1 MKKNKE
7 LKEAG
12 TKLKTMSR
20 AEYRERMEW
29 FREKARL
36 DYNTGISC
44 AERRGREEG
53 ERKGKLETA
62 KKMLAEGI
70 ELERVLKI
78 TGLEKEE
85 ILSNK

>member
-36 DYNTGISC
+36 DYNTGISS
-44 AERRGREEG
+44 A
-53 ERKGKLETA
+53 KKQGKLEDA
-62 KKMLAEGI
+62 KKMLEEGI
-70 ELERVLKI
+70 ELEKVMKI

-85 ILSNK
+85 ILS